1 MIHRSVKVSCNNLS
15 WTSSWGCVA
24 WQQKQTTQILAA
36 SSHPQKPHK
45 EVYPDNKR
53 EPPLLLFIHRTCLR
67 RVRKLLQSKKRSLLT
82 RSRFF
87 KIAKR
92 FLYKNKEECLT
103 SLCWCKCHSWGFATA
118 TVTNHEKQQKEEE
131 ELLSQRRNSETT
143 TRRVLTKLLVAVKTG
158 ITITTEKTRDLWYQ
172 VIYPSII
179 LRHSPALH

>member
-1 MIHRSVKVSCNNLS
+1 MHKAFPLYSMIHRSVKVSCNNLS

-82 RSRFF
+82 RSLFF

-92 FLYKNKEECLT
+92 FLQEFYIKIKKNA
-103 SLCWCKCHSWGFATA
+103 SHHFASA
-118 TVTNHEKQQKEEE
+118 SVIHEVLQPLRLQTT
-131 ELLSQRRNSETT
+131 RNSRKRKRSYFHRGET
-143 TRRVLTKLLVAVKTG
+143 LKPQPAVF
-158 ITITTEKTRDLWYQ
+158 
-172 VIYPSII
+172 
-179 LRHSPALH
+179 LRNCS